1 MSELVMRGRMGK
13 WSAGYRRWDSHL
25 KKLPEPTP
33 MYHDEEGGTKERH
46 RPCHGGKGSHPI
58 QALIH

>member
-1 MSELVMRGRMGK
+1 MQGAHGEMVGLLPPVGLPS
-13 WSAGYRRWDSHL
+13 

-58 QALIH
+58 QALID